1 VVPPEEMRTSKIAVL
16 QSRKAAKDIGK
27 RRDKDLL
34 QEDAIFGPV
43 RTLSEKDIL
52 RPSVN
57 FISNGGPL
65 IKEKSGEKR
74 LKDKAAE
81 NSEAIYVTPAEATTV
96 RPLAASTV
104 QPQSTL
110 STTTTISTTAR
121 PTTTSVITTTTPAAA
136 TTGSTVNSA
145 WPMFPLL
152 WPNNAI
158 PVNTH
163 TNTRWQNPPAQ
174 PHAFSGQPSTWLLPQ
189 QPTAA
194 PAHQQQHQFVHFPL
208 LFLPSMLRASTSL
221 FFPPAGG
228 QQAAAV
234 AARPSSTFMLPVQRA
249 QPSPAAWGGFLQPQ
263 NAFRPPIHPLHNYFF
278 LP

>member
-1 VVPPEEMRTSKIAVL
+1 MRTSKIAVL
-16 QSRKAAKDIGK
+16 QQRKAAKDVGK

-34 QEDAIFGPV
+34 QEDAAFGLV

-81 NSEAIYVTPAEATTV
+81 NSEAIYVTPAEATTI
-96 RPLAASTV
+96 RPLASSTV
-104 QPQSTL
+104 QPL
-110 STTTTISTTAR
+110 STTTTTSTTAR
-121 PTTTSVITTTTPAAA
+121 PTTASVITTTTTPAAT

-158 PVNTH
+158 PLNTH
-163 TNTRWQNPPAQ
+163 TNTRWQSPPAQ
-174 PHAFSGQPSTWLLPQ
+174 SHAFSGQPSAWLLPQ

-194 PAHQQQHQFVHFPL
+194 PAHQQQHQFVHLPF

-221 FFPPAGG
+221 FFPPPGG
-228 QQAAAV
+228 QQAAAG
-234 AARPSSTFMLPVQRA
+234 AAHPSSTFMLPVQRA
-249 QPSPAAWGGFLQPQ
+249 PSPAAWGGFLQPQ

>member
-1 VVPPEEMRTSKIAVL
+1 MRTSKIAVL
-16 QSRKAAKDIGK
+16 QQRKAAKDIGK
-27 RRDKDLL
+27 RRDKDLH
-34 QEDAIFGPV
+34 EDAAFGLV

-74 LKDKAAE
+74 VKDKAAE
-81 NSEAIYVTPAEATTV
+81 NSEAIYVTPAEATTMS
-96 RPLAASTV
+96 PLAASTV

-110 STTTTISTTAR
+110 STTTSTSTTAR
-121 PTTTSVITTTTPAAA
+121 PTASVIATTTPAAA
-136 TTGSTVNSA
+136 TTGSTGNSA

-152 WPNNAI
+152 WPGAI

-163 TNTRWQNPPAQ
+163 TNNRWQNPPAQ
-174 PHAFSGQPSTWLLPQ
+174 HAFSGQPSAWLLPQ

-194 PAHQQQHQFVHFPL
+194 PAHHQQQHQFVHFPF

-221 FFPPAGG
+221 FFPPPGG
-228 QQAAAV
+228 QQPAAG

-249 QPSPAAWGGFLQPQ
+249 PPSPAAWGGFLQPQ
-263 NAFRPPIHPLHNYFF
+263 NAFRPPIHPLHSYFF

>member
-1 VVPPEEMRTSKIAVL
+1 MRTSKIAVL
-16 QSRKAAKDIGK
+16 QQGKAAKDVGK
-27 RRDKDLL
+27 RRDKDL
-34 QEDAIFGPV
+34 QEDATFGLV

-74 LKDKAAE
+74 VKDKAAE
-81 NSEAIYVTPAEATTV
+81 NSEAIYVTPAEATTI

-104 QPQSTL
+104 QPLFSTSTL
-110 STTTTISTTAR
+110 STTTATSTTAR
-121 PTTTSVITTTTPAAA
+121 PTASVITTTTPAA

-152 WPNNAI
+152 WPSNAI

-163 TNTRWQNPPAQ
+163 TNNRWQNPPAQ
-174 PHAFSGQPSTWLLPQ
+174 PHAFSGQPSAWLLPQ

-194 PAHQQQHQFVHFPL
+194 PAHQQQHQLVHFPL
-208 LFLPSMLRASTSL
+208 LFLPSMLRASTGL
-221 FFPPAGG
+221 FFPPPGG
-228 QQAAAV
+228 QQATAGAV
-234 AARPSSTFMLPVQRA
+234 RPSATFMLPVQRA
-249 QPSPAAWGGFLQPQ
+249 PSPAAWGGFLQPQ

>member
-1 VVPPEEMRTSKIAVL
+1 MRTSKIAVL

-27 RRDKDLL
+27 RRDKDL
-34 QEDAIFGPV
+34 QEDAAFGLV

-81 NSEAIYVTPAEATTV
+81 NSEAIYVTPAEATTI

-110 STTTTISTTAR
+110 STTIITSTTAR
-121 PTTTSVITTTTPAAA
+121 PTASVITTTTLAA
-136 TTGSTVNSA
+136 TTASPGNSA

-152 WPNNAI
+152 WPNNVI

-163 TNTRWQNPPAQ
+163 SNSRWQSPPAQ
-174 PHAFSGQPSTWLLPQ
+174 PHAFSGQPSAWVLPQ

-194 PAHQQQHQFVHFPL
+194 PAHQQQQHQFVHLPF

-228 QQAAAV
+228 QQAVAV

-263 NAFRPPIHPLHNYFF
+263 NAFRPPVHPLHNYFF

>member
-1 VVPPEEMRTSKIAVL
+1 MRTSKIAVL
-16 QSRKAAKDIGK
+16 QQRKAAKDVGK

-34 QEDAIFGPV
+34 QEDAAFGLV

-65 IKEKSGEKR
+65 IKEKNGEKR
-74 LKDKAAE
+74 VKDKAAE
-81 NSEAIYVTPAEATTV
+81 NSEAIYVTPAEATTM

-110 STTTTISTTAR
+110 STTTTTSTTAR
-121 PTTTSVITTTTPAAA
+121 PTASVITTTTPAA
-136 TTGSTVNSA
+136 TTTASTVNSA

-152 WPNNAI
+152 WPNNII

-163 TNTRWQNPPAQ
+163 TNTRWQNPPPQ
-174 PHAFSGQPSTWLLPQ
+174 PHAFSGQPSAWLLPQ

-194 PAHQQQHQFVHFPL
+194 PSHQQQQHQFVHFPF
-208 LFLPSMLRASTSL
+208 LFLPSMLRASTGL

-228 QQAAAV
+228 QQAAV

-249 QPSPAAWGGFLQPQ
+249 PSPAAWGGFLQPQ